1 MVQKNEN
8 NAHDDEQ
15 KLLKTTIVSVR
26 LPEKMVS
33 EIDRRAEKEMRT
45 RSNYIGKLIMDSWNR
60 MHEVNYSSL
69 RKNFKDCIVEN
80 IEN

>member
-1 MVQKNEN
+1 
-8 NAHDDEQ
+8 
-15 KLLKTTIVSVR
+15 
-26 LPEKMVS
+26 
-33 EIDRRAEKEMRT
+33 MRT
-45 RSNYIGKLIMDSWNR
+45 RSNYIGKLIMDSWDR